1 MAVLK
6 TRVGPYSFR
15 HQIRKLPE
23 YKSRHHRDLIQP
35 RGCSIALLW
44 GLNLLNLIDVFPV
57 VHLNFLPKDVKPL

>member
-6 TRVGPYSFR
+6 TCVGPYSFR

-44 GLNLLNLIDVFPV
+44 GLNLIDIFPV